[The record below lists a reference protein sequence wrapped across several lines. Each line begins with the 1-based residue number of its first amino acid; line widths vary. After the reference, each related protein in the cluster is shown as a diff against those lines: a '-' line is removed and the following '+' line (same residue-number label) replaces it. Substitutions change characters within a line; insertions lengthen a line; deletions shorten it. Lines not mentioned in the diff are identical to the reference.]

1 MQVFERVL
9 MVCVG
14 NICRSPTA
22 EIILRHRLQGRPV
35 QVASAGLAAL
45 SGQGI
50 DPAAQEQLLRHGLPA
65 DGHVARQLDA
75 GMLAAADLILVMEK
89 SHVDAIDRMAP
100 HVRGKTFLLGK
111 WQGNQPIPDPYRKP
125 QAAFELAYQM
135 IDAAIERW
143 RVHL

>member
-1 MQVFERVL
+1 

-35 QVASAGLAAL
+35 QVSSAGLAAL

-50 DPAAQEQLLRHGLPA
+50 EPAARQQLLRHGLPA

-75 GMLAAADLILVMEK
+75 DMLGAAKLILVMEK
-89 SHVDAIDRMAP
+89 SHLDAIDRMAP
-100 HVRGKTFLLGK
+100 QVRGKTFLLGK
-111 WQGNQPIPDPYRKP
+111 WQNNQSIPDPYRKP
-125 QAAFELAYQM
+125 QTAFELAYRL
-135 IDAAIERW
+135 IDAAIESW